1 MKNRRFRTEISQMS
15 SEKKTEL
22 ILKAVDD
29 NEKLEDELKIL
40 RRQIFKLD
48 KKIKELADENQS
60 LILEAA
66 TDIKKLEDENQRL
79 NAQLEMNQDVT
90 QPGDDYADAHTRTPS
105 VATFTPRK
113 YRKKTSTSTPT
124 PMGIRKR
131 YKTADWGTTGR
142 TTGRPDTPQLPSNRV
157 YKSQRTAQELRSTL
171 FDESKPETLTP
182 YNKEMKATTPPR
194 KTTSR
199 KGGKSKQTLRK
210 RRKVFK

>member
-1 MKNRRFRTEISQMS
+1 MAATRRFRTEISQMS

-79 NAQLEMNQDVT
+79 KAQLEM
-90 QPGDDYADAHTRTPS
+90 DDAAAHTRTPS
-105 VATFTPRK
+105 VNMFTPRK
-113 YRKKTSTSTPT
+113 YRKGTS
-124 PMGIRKR
+124 M
-131 YKTADWGTTGR
+131 
-142 TTGRPDTPQLPSNRV
+142 
-157 YKSQRTAQELRSTL
+157 
-171 FDESKPETLTP
+171 
-182 YNKEMKATTPPR
+182 
-194 KTTSR
+194 
-199 KGGKSKQTLRK
+199 
-210 RRKVFK
+210 

>member
-1 MKNRRFRTEISQMS
+1 MSTRNRRFRTEISQMS
-15 SEKKTEL
+15 DEKKTEL
-22 ILKAVDD
+22 ILKAVAD
-29 NEKLEDELKIL
+29 NEKLEDELKVY

-48 KKIKELADENQS
+48 KKIKELTDENHS

-79 NAQLEMNQDVT
+79 KAQLEM
-90 QPGDDYADAHTRTPS
+90 DDADAHTRTPS
-105 VATFTPRK
+105 VNIFTPRK
-113 YRKKTSTSTPT
+113 YRKRTSTSTPT

-131 YKTADWGTTGR
+131 YKTADWRR

-157 YKSQRTAQELRSTL
+157 YNSQRTAQELRSTL
-171 FDESKPETLTP
+171 FDENKPETLTP

-199 KGGKSKQTLRK
+199 KGGKNKRTIRK
-210 RRKVFK
+210 R

>member
-1 MKNRRFRTEISQMS
+1 MKNRRFKTEISQMS

-48 KKIKELADENQS
+48 KKIKELMDENQS

-79 NAQLEMNQDVT
+79 KAQLEM
-90 QPGDDYADAHTRTPS
+90 DDADAHTRTPS

-113 YRKKTSTSTPT
+113 YRKRTSTSTPT

-131 YKTADWGTTGR
+131 YKTADWRTTGR

-157 YKSQRTAQELRSTL
+157 YKSGRTAQELRSTL
-171 FDESKPETLTP
+171 FDESEPETLTP
-182 YNKEMKATTPPR
+182 YNKEKKATTPPR

-210 RRKVFK
+210 RRNKN

>member
-1 MKNRRFRTEISQMS
+1 MNTRRFRTEISQMS

-79 NAQLEMNQDVT
+79 KAQLEM
-90 QPGDDYADAHTRTPS
+90 DDAAAHTRTPS
-105 VATFTPRK
+105 VNMFTPRK
-113 YRKKTSTSTPT
+113 YRKGTSMSTPT
-124 PMGIRKR
+124 PTGIRKR
-131 YKTADWGTTGR
+131 YITADWR

-199 KGGKSKQTLRK
+199 KGGKSKRTIRK
-210 RRKVFK
+210 R

>member
-1 MKNRRFRTEISQMS
+1 MQTRTFQSKVSQMS
-15 SEKKTEL
+15 GEKKTEW
-22 ILKAVDD
+22 ILNAVTEI
-29 NEKLEDELKIL
+29 EKLENELKVL

-48 KKIKELADENQS
+48 KKNNEL
-60 LILEAA
+60 
-66 TDIKKLEDENQRL
+66 KDENQRL
-79 NAQLEMNQDVT
+79 NAQLEMNPDVI
-90 QPGDDYADAHTRTPS
+90 QPGDNDAHAHTRTPL
-105 VATFTPRK
+105 VNIFTPRK
-113 YRKKTSTSTPT
+113 YRKRTSTSTPT

-131 YKTADWGTTGR
+131 YKTADWRR

-157 YKSQRTAQELRSTL
+157 YKSGRTAQELRSTL

-199 KGGKSKQTLRK
+199 KGGKSKQTLRN

>member
-1 MKNRRFRTEISQMS
+1 MAATRRFRTEISQMS

-48 KKIKELADENQS
+48 KKIKELTDENQS

-66 TDIKKLEDENQRL
+66 TDIKKLEDENQSL
-79 NAQLEMNQDVT
+79 KAQLEM
-90 QPGDDYADAHTRTPS
+90 DDAAAHTRTPS

-210 RRKVFK
+210 R